1 MKTHRLISK
10 ILMHFGFISQVTAN
24 ITYNR
29 PNQTLAGKKIII
41 TGGSR
46 GLGFAMRRSL
56 KPKEQKSLLLAV
68 VKRLSRQAPRR

>member
-46 GLGFAMRRSL
+46 RTWFRYG
-56 KPKEQKSLLLAV
+56 EEV
-68 VKRLSRQAPRR
+68 